1 MGVLGGACRSKLPA
15 LFRMCLVKGEKEE
28 AQLKGSQEGHLV
40 PDPQPRPCS
49 LQLPQKNKP
58 LFSIATSS
66 SSAQPRQHPHAQLR
80 LLFAA
85 GCGQPG
91 AQEVT
96 VWGSGPELRH
106 VTLSDDSDE
115 LPRKH
120 RRLDFSGSG
129 GSSAPIPRSILS
141 SEKKLR
147 VDRDAG
153 WGRRYMRSGE
163 TQAETGR

>member
-1 MGVLGGACRSKLPA
+1 MQVQAASTLQDVPCKGREGGGSAERQSRGPSCSRPPA
-15 LFRMCLVKGEKEE
+15 QAMQFATPPEKQ
-28 AQLKGSQEGHLV
+28 APFFHCHFLLLS
-40 PDPQPRPCS
+40 P
-49 LQLPQKNKP
+49 
-58 LFSIATSS
+58 ATS
-66 SSAQPRQHPHAQLR
+66 APTCTAETAICRR
-80 LLFAA
+80 LWPA
-85 GCGQPG
+85 
-91 AQEVT
+91 
-96 VWGSGPELRH
+96 WGSGSDCVGFGPELRH